1 MFVCSVCGH
10 TTAKWGGKC
19 LECESWN
26 SLEET
31 KTPAKTKAS
40 SRSLKRTHPQVRIS
54 NGADLVPLHETLR
67 ESSVDTRI
75 FTHSVEFDRVLG
87 GGLTQNSVVLL
98 SGEPGIGKSTLLL
111 HAASC
116 IKKHGAVLYVCA
128 EESPKQVA
136 LRAQRLGLFAQESG
150 SKNAKAED
158 ANSTILLTSEYG
170 VECIEVLVRKHQP
183 TCVIVDS
190 IQTIRSEEL
199 GQLSGRIAH
208 ISACASLCCQWTREY
223 NTTVFLVAHVTKD
236 GSIAGPKFIE
246 HMVDTVIVF
255 ESAQN
260 NVRFLYAQKNRYGAT
275 DEIGIFKMTEKGLI
289 DMGDAG
295 SLFLQEREGS
305 FPSGICIAATYEG
318 SRPFLVEIQALTIV
332 SHVSQSRVF
341 SDRIDARQVFRI
353 AAVLERHLKIPL
365 SENAIYVNVAGG
377 MRIQETGFELALLI
391 ALYSAYYQHAISEHM
406 CAIGEVS
413 LAGEIRPVEYFEQRV
428 RQAVDYGFS
437 VVIAPHHN
445 VRNYS
450 SGKSSEKLYGAK
462 TIAEAVEIVSQF
474 TSDRQSH
481 T

>member
-1 MFVCSVCGH
+1 MFICSVCGH
-10 TTAKWGGKC
+10 TTPKWVGKC
-19 LECESWN
+19 LECNSWN

-31 KTPAKTKAS
+31 KALTKA
-40 SRSLKRTHPQVRIS
+40 RAEVRAPKRHSATPFDS
-54 NGADLVPLHETLR
+54 NSESCVVSMRETLVQD
-67 ESSVDTRI
+67 SSDAR
-75 FTHSVEFDRVLG
+75 FFSHSSEFDRVLG
-87 GGLTQNSVVLL
+87 GGLTHNSVVLL
-98 SGEPGIGKSTLLL
+98 SGEPGIGKSTVLLQT
-111 HAASC
+111 ASR
-116 IKKHGAVLYVCA
+116 IKEHGLVLYVCA

-136 LRAQRLGLFAQESG
+136 LRAQRLGLFAVEQG
-150 SKNAKAED
+150 ARTTKNSAGAEV
-158 ANSTILLTSEYG
+158 LLTSEYR
-170 VECIEVLVRKHQP
+170 VERIEALVRKHQP
-183 TCVIVDS
+183 ICVIVDS

-208 ISACASLCCQWTREY
+208 ISACAALCCEWARNY

-295 SLFLQEREGS
+295 SLFLEEREGAL
-305 FPSGICIAATYEG
+305 PSGICIAATYEG
-318 SRPFLVEIQALTIV
+318 SRPFLVEIQALTIA
-332 SHVSQSRVF
+332 SQASQSRVF

-353 AAVLERHLKIPL
+353 AAVLERHLKLPL
-365 SENAIYVNVAGG
+365 SENSIYVNVAGG
-377 MRIQETGFELALLI
+377 MRVQETGFELALLI
-391 ALYSAYYQHAISEHM
+391 ALHSAYRQHAISERV

-437 VVIAPHHN
+437 VVLAPQHN
-445 VRNYS
+445 VKKYA
-450 SGKSSEKLYGAK
+450 GKAREKLYGAK
-462 TIAEAVEIVSQF
+462 TIAEAVEIVSAADM
-474 TSDRQSH
+474 TSGRA
-481 T
+481 